1 MANLNKFGQEV
12 GADVEGWTTRAFP
25 EKVVLKGNTCR
36 LEPLDSEKHG
46 SELFSAYRKAGQELW
61 TYVPVG
67 PFNDLEEYLKF
78 IKELSETKNI
88 VPFAIINDET
98 ERAVG
103 TLALMRID
111 QASGSLEVGYVI
123 FSPELQKTIIATEA
137 QFLLMKYVFDVLQ
150 YRRYEWK
157 CDSLNGPSRRAA
169 MRLGFKYEGTF
180 RQAMV
185 YKGRTRDTQWFSI
198 IDKEWIYIRK
208 TFEQW
213 LDKGNFENGR
223 QKRGLANIRENL
235 LS

>member
-1 MANLNKFGQEV
+1 
-12 GADVEGWTTRAFP
+12 
-25 EKVVLKGNTCR
+25 
-36 LEPLDSEKHG
+36 
-46 SELFSAYRKAGQELW
+46 
-61 TYVPVG
+61 
-67 PFNDLEEYLKF
+67 
-78 IKELSETKNI
+78 
-88 VPFAIINDET
+88 
-98 ERAVG
+98 
-103 TLALMRID
+103 
-111 QASGSLEVGYVI
+111 
-123 FSPELQKTIIATEA
+123 
-137 QFLLMKYVFDVLQ
+137 MKYVFDVLQ

>member
-88 VPFAIINDET
+88 VPFAIINEET

-111 QASGSLEVGYVI
+111 QASGSLEVG
-123 FSPELQKTIIATEA
+123 
-137 QFLLMKYVFDVLQ
+137 
-150 YRRYEWK
+150 RYEWK

>member
-1 MANLNKFGQEV
+1 MANLNIFGQEV

-36 LEPLDSEKHG
+36 LEPLDREKHG
-46 SELFSAYRKAGQELW
+46 SELFSAYGKAGQKLW
-61 TYVPVG
+61 TYLPAG
-67 PFNDLEEYLKF
+67 PFTNLEEYLEF
-78 IKELSETKNI
+78 IKELNETKDT
-88 VPFAIINDET
+88 VPFAIINKET

-103 TLALMRID
+103 TLCLIRID
-111 QASGSLEVGYVI
+111 EANGSLEVGYVV

-137 QFLLMKYVFDVLQ
+137 QFLLMKYVFDDLQ

-180 RQAMV
+180 RQVVV

-198 IDKEWIYIRK
+198 IDKEWLRIRK
-208 TFEQW
+208 TFEEW
-213 LDKGNFENGR
+213 LDKTNFENGK
-223 QKRGLANIRENL
+223 QKRGIAAIRES
-235 LS
+235 LSN